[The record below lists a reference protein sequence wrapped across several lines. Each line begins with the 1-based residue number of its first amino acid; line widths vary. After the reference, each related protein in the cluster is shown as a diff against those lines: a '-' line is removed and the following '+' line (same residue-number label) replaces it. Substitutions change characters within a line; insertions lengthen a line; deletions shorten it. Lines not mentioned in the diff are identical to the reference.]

1 MIVDIRYHIASLAA
15 VFLALAL
22 GILIGTSMIS
32 SDAINEQQKKMIEG
46 LEKEF
51 AVLREENK
59 VNADALMQAQ
69 EVIANQ
75 QKFNE
80 RVLPLLVSGKL
91 EGRKIAVIDV
101 NYNKEHDGLSLI
113 HISAGILMRVPLS

>member
-80 RVLPLLVSGKL
+80 RVLPLLV
-91 EGRKIAVIDV
+91 
-101 NYNKEHDGLSLI
+101 LSLI
-113 HISAGILMRVPLS
+113 HI